1 MYEILL
7 FRLRFVED
15 IGKFI
20 GELSNAILYLFP
32 PFIFAMSEDKMR
44 F

>member
-1 MYEILL
+1 MYEILR

-20 GELSNAILYLFP
+20 GELSNLILNLFTL
-32 PFIFAMSEDKMR
+32 FIFALSADKMR

>member
-1 MYEILL
+1 MYEILR

-20 GELSNAILYLFP
+20 GELSNPILNLFS

>member
-1 MYEILL
+1 MYEILR

-20 GELSNAILYLFP
+20 GELSNATLNLFP
-32 PFIFAMSEDKMR
+32 PFIFALSEDKMS

>member
-1 MYEILL
+1 MYEILR

-20 GELSNAILYLFP
+20 GELSNAILNLFHL
-32 PFIFAMSEDKMR
+32 FIFAMSEDKMR

>member
-1 MYEILL
+1 MYEILR

-20 GELSNAILYLFP
+20 GELSNAILNLFP
-32 PFIFAMSEDKMR
+32 LFIFALSEDKMR

>member
-1 MYEILL
+1 MYEILR

-20 GELSNAILYLFP
+20 GELSNLILNLFP
-32 PFIFAMSEDKMR
+32 PFIFALSEDKMR

>member
-1 MYEILL
+1 MYEILR

-20 GELSNAILYLFP
+20 GELSNLILNLFP
-32 PFIFAMSEDKMR
+32 PFIFALSADKLR

>member
-1 MYEILL
+1 MYEILR

-20 GELSNAILYLFP
+20 GELSNAIINLFP
-32 PFIFAMSEDKMR
+32 PFIFVLSEDKMR

>member
-1 MYEILL
+1 MYEILR

-20 GELSNAILYLFP
+20 GELSNAILNLFP
-32 PFIFAMSEDKMR
+32 PFIFALSEDKMS